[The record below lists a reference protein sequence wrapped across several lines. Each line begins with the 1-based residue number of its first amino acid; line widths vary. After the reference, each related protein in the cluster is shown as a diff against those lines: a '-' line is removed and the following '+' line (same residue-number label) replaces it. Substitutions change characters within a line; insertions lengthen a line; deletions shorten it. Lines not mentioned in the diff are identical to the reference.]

1 MQLTIGLGYFSRL
14 ELPLP
19 SLTHHHGKSRMITIS
34 LVKICRVA
42 DTEKKKQQIYI
53 VYNTGEISIKGQEAK
68 KKQNKKN
75 LQCLEGKKIFTKR
88 KNTKK
93 WTRVHV
99 IQGRSA
105 NTFLER
111 SAERERPAETI
122 CLLASFLSHARFAI
136 PLVRYGN
143 WLRSSCC
150 LLNDKGTWKH
160 WLISVYIQ

>member
-1 MQLTIGLGYFSRL
+1 MKYHAVNDRLGLFFKV

-19 SLTHHHGKSRMITIS
+19 SLTHHHGKSRMITIM
-34 LVKICRVA
+34 KICRVA
-42 DTEKKKQQIYI
+42 DTYREKKQQIYI
-53 VYNTGEISIKGQEAK
+53 VYNTGERNIDQGTGGPKKYIYISTVLRRFI
-68 KKQNKKN
+68 
-75 LQCLEGKKIFTKR
+75 CKKIFTKR

-111 SAERERPAETI
+111 SAERERPAETV
-122 CLLASFLSHARFAI
+122 CLLASFLSHARVAN

-160 WLISVYIQ
+160 